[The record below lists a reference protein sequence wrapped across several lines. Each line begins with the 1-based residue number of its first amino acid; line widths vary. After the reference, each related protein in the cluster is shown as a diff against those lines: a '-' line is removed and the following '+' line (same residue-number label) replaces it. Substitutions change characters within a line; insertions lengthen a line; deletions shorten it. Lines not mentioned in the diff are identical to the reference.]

1 MKRKKKYASS
11 HSYAKLALIGMLCC
25 SSPVAAADTQPW
37 PVTLRSQIVRLNDVG
52 YRIGL
57 TAAPLCPTTSAGT
70 GLSIDYIEAY
80 DAGDRDAISQLLG
93 MSRSPQ
99 VAAVATDSP
108 ARAAD
113 VRVGDELIAID
124 NTPTSRLLLEAKD
137 KTLFADELEE
147 RLAASSAGSV
157 LTLELKRD
165 GRPVHVRLTPQRIC
179 SSRFVIKTGI
189 GFNAFSDGNNVAMSS
204 KLIQFSKNDD
214 ELALVAAHEIAHVI
228 NRDGKAGSLGKR
240 REMEDR
246 ADLLGLRLMKCSGYD
261 PESGVQFWLR
271 RDATDM
277 LRLLRAPTHR
287 SGKTR
292 VALMREEAEIA
303 SCPLGASFTHNAAPP
318 S

>member
-25 SSPVAAADTQPW
+25 PSPTAIAKTQPW
-37 PVTLRSQIVRLNDVG
+37 PVTLRSQMVRLNEVG

-57 TAAPLCPTTSAGT
+57 IAAPLCPSTSAGT
-70 GLSIDYIEAY
+70 GLSLDYIEAY

-93 MSRSPQ
+93 ITQSPQ
-99 VAAVATDSP
+99 VAAVATGSP
-108 ARAAD
+108 ASTAG
-113 VRVGDELIAID
+113 VMPGDEIIAID
-124 NTPTSRLLLEAKD
+124 GSPTSKLLFEAKD

-147 RLAASSAGSV
+147 RLAAAPEGSV
-157 LTLELKRD
+157 LMLELTRK
-165 GRPVHVRLTPQRIC
+165 GNPLKVRITPQRIC

-189 GFNAFSDGNNVAMSS
+189 GFNAFSDGTNVAMSG
-204 KLIQFSKNDD
+204 KLIEFSRNDD
-214 ELALVAAHEIAHVI
+214 ELALIAAHEIGHVI

-246 ADLLGLRLMKCSGYD
+246 ADLLGVRLMKCSGYD

-287 SGKTR
+287 SGKAR
-292 VALMREEAEIA
+292 VALMREEAKIA
-303 SCPLGASFTHNAAPP
+303 ACPPTTSFTQGPAPP